1 MSAAEP
7 TPAQWFDDVILH
19 GEHITKRFGG
29 LTAVDVDELTVPRN
43 KITALIGPNGAGKT
57 TLFNQLT
64 GFDRPDT
71 GKWWFDGQPMHGRS
85 APKVAQAGMV
95 RTFQQARVFTHL
107 TVLENVLAAASQ
119 HPGRRLVFA
128 PFSFAWRKA
137 EREFTERAWEVLRQV
152 GMDAKARDKAA
163 ALSGGQRKLLELAR
177 ALMLDPAMLMLDE
190 PMAGVNPALAEE
202 LLEHIRG
209 FRDSGKSV
217 LFVEHDMD
225 AVGRIS
231 DHVICMAEGRII
243 AAGSA
248 AEVGNNQSVI
258 DAYLGRRATLGGDT

>member
-1 MSAAEP
+1 MSAVESKA
-7 TPAQWFDDVILH
+7 TQWFDDVVLN

-29 LTAVDVDELTVPRN
+29 LTAVDVDEIAIPRN
-43 KITALIGPNGAGKT
+43 RITALIGPNGAGKT

-64 GFDRPDT
+64 GFDKPDT
-71 GKWWFDGQPMHGRS
+71 GKWWFNGKPMHGKS
-85 APKVAQAGMV
+85 APNVARGGMV
-95 RTFQQARVFTHL
+95 RTFQQARVFTRL
-107 TVLENVLAAASQ
+107 TVLENVLAAASS
-119 HPGRRLVFA
+119 HPGNRLTLA

-177 ALMLDPAMLMLDE
+177 ALMLDPEMLMLDE

-209 FRDSGKSV
+209 FRDAGKTV

-231 DHVICMAEGRII
+231 DHVICMAEGKII
-243 AAGSA
+243 ATGSA

-258 DAYLGRRATLGGDT
+258 DAYLGRRATLGGEA